1 MSEKQAGIVSDGSS
15 GGSIPREPGNDSS
28 VDIALTYVKNV
39 GVGGGHVDEKRLV
52 RKIDWRIVPIMF
64 ACYIM
69 QFIDKV
75 LINYAA
81 VMGLPKD
88 LKLKGNQFTWAATSF
103 FIAYLV
109 AEIPTG
115 KAPLPCILSLTLS
128 LYYRKQDVE
137 SVAPYCY
144 ILQKMPAGK
153 YLGVNVILWGIATAC
168 TAAADDFTSLV
179 VARVFLGIFEAAI
192 APCLTIITGMWYT
205 TSEQP
210 PRFALWYCGLGIGQI
225 IGGLVSYGF
234 QQVKGESLEGW
245 RVMFIVLGAVTVI
258 TGSVT
263 YLFLPDTPMTAS
275 FLTEEEKV
283 VAINRVGNNQTG
295 IENRT
300 FKWSQI
306 KELALDPQ
314 IYLLALV
321 TILCS
326 VSSGVISTYSS
337 TLIRNFGYTPPIAAL
352 LNTPSGAVSLIA
364 TILSGIAVGKASNR
378 WLWIAGLAIP
388 GALGGGLMSFL
399 PKSNRAGLLAG
410 IYLVNSIVAV
420 LIIIYNWL
428 SANIAGHTKRTVS
441 MSLVAGAFSI
451 GNIIGPQTFQ
461 ARDAPNFYPA
471 KIAVLATQAGAALVA
486 IVLRFYY
493 GWQNSKREKRSAV
506 PQNLP
511 EDSKWL
517 NLTDKENPNFRYVY

>member
-1 MSEKQAGIVSDGSS
+1 MSEKQTGRVSDQST
-15 GGSIPREPGNDSS
+15 GGSITRGVDNDPN
-28 VDIALTYVKNV
+28 VDIALTYVRNV
-39 GVGGGHVDEKRLV
+39 GVGGGHVGEKELV

-64 ACYIM
+64 ACYTM
-69 QFIDKV
+69 QFLDKV

-81 VMGLPKD
+81 VMGMPKD
-88 LKLKGNQFTWAATSF
+88 LKLKGNDLTWAATSF
-103 FIAYLV
+103 FIAYFV

-115 KAPLPCILSLTLS
+115 
-128 LYYRKQDVE
+128 
-137 SVAPYCY
+137 Y

-153 YLGVNVILWGIATAC
+153 YLGVNVILWGIVTGC
-168 TAAADDFTSLV
+168 TAAVNNFTGLV
-179 VARVFLGIFEAAI
+179 VARVFLGICEASI
-192 APCLTIITGMWYT
+192 APCLTLITGMWYT

-210 PRFALWYCGLGIGQI
+210 PRFAFWYCGVGIGQI
-225 IGGLVSYGF
+225 TGGLISYGF
-234 QQVKGESLEGW
+234 QQIKGESLEGW
-245 RVMFIVLGAVTVI
+245 RVMFIVLGVFTVLV
-258 TGSVT
+258 GSVT
-263 YLFLPDTPMTAS
+263 FLFLPDTPMTAS

-283 VAINRVGNNQTG
+283 AAINRIADNQTG

-306 KELALDPQ
+306 KELAMDVQ
-314 IYLLALV
+314 IYLIGLVIILAS
-321 TILCS
+321 I
-326 VSSGVISTYSS
+326 SSGVITTYSS

-352 LNTPSGAVSLIA
+352 LNMPSGIVSLTA
-364 TILSGIAVGKASNR
+364 TTLSGIAVGKASNR
-378 WLWIAGLAIP
+378 WLWIVGLAIP

-399 PKSNRAGLLAG
+399 PKGNRAGLLAG

-420 LIIIYNWL
+420 LIIMYNWL

-441 MSLVAGAFSI
+441 MSLVSGAFSI

-471 KIAVLATQAGAALVA
+471 KVAVLATQASAALMA
-486 IVLRFYY
+486 IVLRVYY
-493 GWQNSKREKRSAV
+493 GWQNSKREKRSTL

-511 EDSKWL
+511 EDYKWL

>member
-15 GGSIPREPGNDSS
+15 GGSIPSELGNDSS

-39 GVGGGHVDEKRLV
+39 GARGGHVDEKRLV

-88 LKLKGNQFTWAATSF
+88 LKLKGNQFTWAATTF

-115 KAPLPCILSLTLS
+115 
-128 LYYRKQDVE
+128 
-137 SVAPYCY
+137 Y

-153 YLGVNVILWGIATAC
+153 YLGANVILWGIATAC
-168 TAAADDFTSLV
+168 TAAANDFTSLV
-179 VARVFLGIFEAAI
+179 VARVFLGIFEV
-192 APCLTIITGMWYT
+192 LITPTTTRMWYT

-245 RVMFIVLGAVTVI
+245 RVMFIILGVVTVL
-258 TGSVT
+258 TGLVT
-263 YLFLPDTPMTAS
+263 YFFLPDTPMTAS

-283 VAINRVGNNQTG
+283 VAINRVGDNQTG

-306 KELALDPQ
+306 KELAMDAQ
-314 IYLLALV
+314 IYLIVLV

-326 VSSGVISTYSS
+326 ISSGVISTYSS

-352 LNTPSGAVSLIA
+352 LNTPSGVVSLIA
-364 TILSGIAVGKASNR
+364 TILSGVAVGKASNR
-378 WLWIAGLAIP
+378 WLWIVGLAIP

-471 KIAVLATQAGAALVA
+471 KIAVLTTQASAAVVA

-506 PQNLP
+506 PKNLP

>member
-1 MSEKQAGIVSDGSS
+1 MSEKQITVSSDESSTGSL
-15 GGSIPREPGNDSS
+15 PREGGNESN
-28 VDIALTYVKNV
+28 VDIVLTYVKIV
-39 GVGGGHVDEKRLV
+39 GVGGRHIGEKSLI

-64 ACYIM
+64 ACYTM

-88 LKLKGNQFTWAATSF
+88 LKLQGNQFTWAATSF

-115 KAPLPCILSLTLS
+115 YL
-128 LYYRKQDVE
+128 
-137 SVAPYCY
+137 
-144 ILQKMPAGK
+144 LQKIPAGK
-153 YLGVNVILWGIATAC
+153 YLGANVILWGIATGC
-168 TAAADDFTSLV
+168 TAAANNFTSLV
-179 VARVFLGIFEAAI
+179 AARVFLGVFEAAI
-192 APCLTIITGMWYT
+192 APSLTIITGMWYT

-210 PRFALWYCGLGIGQI
+210 PRFGLWYCGLGLGQLV
-225 IGGLVSYGF
+225 GGIVSYGF
-234 QQVKGESLEGW
+234 QHVKGESLEGW
-245 RVMFIVLGAVTVI
+245 RVMFIVLGIVTVVVGAVT
-258 TGSVT
+258 
-263 YLFLPDTPMTAS
+263 LLLLPDTPMTAS

-283 VAINRVGNNQTG
+283 VAINRIGGNQTG
-295 IENRT
+295 IGNRS

-306 KELALDPQ
+306 KELAMDMQ
-314 IYLLALV
+314 IYLMILV

-326 VSSGVISTYSS
+326 VSSGVITTYSA

-352 LNTPSGAVSLIA
+352 LNMPSGVVSITV

-378 WLWIAGLAIP
+378 WLWITGLAIP

-399 PKSNRAGLLAG
+399 PNSNRGGLLAG

-420 LIIIYNWL
+420 LVITFNWL
-428 SANIAGHTKRTVS
+428 SANVAGHTKRTVS
-441 MSLVAGAFSI
+441 MSLVSGAFSI

-461 ARDAPNFYPA
+461 AKDAPNFYPA

-486 IVLRFYY
+486 IILRVYY
-493 GWQNSKREKRSAV
+493 RWQNSKKEKRSAV
-506 PQNLP
+506 TQNLP
-511 EDSKWL
+511 QDFMWL